1 MELLRELS
9 PLVEPVSIDEAY
21 VDLPPPSRHDL
32 SVEGVTALARASRN
46 GSPRP
51 PAG

>member
-1 MELLRELS
+1 MDLLRELS

-21 VDLPPPSRHDL
+21 VDLAAGGRHDL
-32 SVEGVTALARASRN
+32 SVAGVTALAGRSRS